1 MPAIHKEASM
11 SERPRG
17 EKEEEKEEEKRH
29 EKQEKSWEE
38 KWRQDPVGTFV
49 WACIFIWAGLVL
61 LAANTGYLTRLAERW
76 GLPRLGTW
84 SVILAGA
91 GALVIVGV
99 LLRLLIPSLRR
110 AVLGALIVGAVL
122 IGVGLHEVV
131 GWDAVWPS
139 ILIVVGISI
148 LLRGV
153 LFRRR

>member
-1 MPAIHKEASM
+1 M
-11 SERPRG
+11 SDRPRG
-17 EKEEEKEEEKRH
+17 EKDEKEEEKEEEKRH
-29 EKQEKSWEE
+29 EKQEKSWDE
-38 KWRQDPVGTFV
+38 KWRHDPVGAFV

-61 LAANTGYLTRLAERW
+61 LAANTGYLARLAGGW
-76 GLPRLGTW
+76 GLPNLGTW

-110 AVLGALIVGAVL
+110 AVFGALIVGVVL
-122 IGVGLHEVV
+122 IGVGLHDVV
-131 GWDAVWPS
+131 GWDTVWPT
-139 ILIVVGISI
+139 ILIVVGVSI

>member
-1 MPAIHKEASM
+1 M
-11 SERPRG
+11 SDRPRG

-29 EKQEKSWEE
+29 EKQEKSWDE
-38 KWRQDPVGTFV
+38 KWRHDPVGAFV

-61 LAANTGYLTRLAERW
+61 LAANTGFLTRLFEEW
-76 GLPRLGTW
+76 GLPRLRSW

-91 GALVIVGV
+91 GAVVIAGA

-110 AVLGALIVGAVL
+110 AVFGALIVGVVL

-131 GWDAVWPS
+131 GWDVVWPT
-139 ILIVVGISI
+139 ILIVVGVSI

-153 LFRRR
+153 LFRR